1 MNFELWSRTGGVHV
15 NRRRWLVL
23 ALLLTLVSFAGWRL
37 SKSGAHVRA
46 QARLWLGTARQYGA
60 ASYKGTARSL
70 GVMAARPAAL
80 SMASSDLDGDGADD
94 LAIGLSAPGGGL
106 IAVHRGNLDAFAPQ
120 SDASF
125 WAIARGEF
133 PSPYLP
139 EAELVEIPSRPDFLA
154 SGDFIGLG
162 GSALAAAARGGQS
175 IHVLAR
181 SASGKLELQQTIA
194 TAGPITGLASHNLKS
209 GKYWQLAAG
218 VRAPSGPRLVIYTG
232 TYDGLSQTDSI
243 PLAGDATAFASGN
256 LDGDGV
262 SDLLVVAGGQPAV
275 LHGRSHRLDP
285 VNVPYTVTAAALGNF
300 VFDRDPLLQ
309 MALLSSDGSVHILA
323 RDGFN
328 ATPFTLAQMH
338 DMRRRAALAQHSKAV
353 VPPLSERSVTW
364 KEIESHPG
372 LGVAS
377 EAGHPPVMFRM
388 RISSNGADDLALI
401 GPSGI
406 SVLSHPDSSPTV
418 GMVLNRSDLGA
429 DAAAAL
435 PVRVN
440 IDARPGVVYVPRGE
454 TEPYAMMPL
463 PDPTFTVNT
472 TSDLVSSNANA
483 CLNAVAG
490 QCSLREAV
498 IEANATSGTDTIMVP
513 SGTYTLTIARNCPSN
528 VCAYDAKTGTLD
540 ITDSVNIVGG
550 GQSTTIIQ
558 GGTQGVSSGNP
569 NGVDK
574 VFSFNQDIA
583 SFTNASVQV
592 SNLTIQNGFNRG
604 NETITDGWG
613 GAFDFDTGSN
623 GTATLSLT
631 NVTITNNTLT
641 EGEGAGFAIFNSYG
655 GAGAVTATNCII
667 SNNVNQPDASTA
679 GGNGGGIAVEGS
691 GKLTLITSSVTGNKA
706 NAAHGG
712 LPAGGGI
719 YFVGGEYDLN
729 NTFVNGSVTLEGVSV
744 TNNSAGGE
752 GGGIFSS
759 GGMTIEAS
767 GSTLSTVSNN
777 QSGGDGGGIMSD
789 SGGQTSAEPLTLS
802 NVTITGNSTTGTA
815 GTGDGLGGGIKINES
830 GSFNALTM
838 TYSRLAGNTC
848 TVGGGG
854 VSNPGTNLA
863 VQNATVNVAHNWWG
877 TNSPLTT
884 IDSYS
889 TSTVNY
895 TPYLQLTIGANPTTV
910 TDAGSDTSTVTASF
924 LKDSGNNTVSATN
937 LGVLVGVP
945 ISFGSPVDGTLS
957 GADTTIQSTGTAAAT
972 FTGTHVG
979 TGSASATVD
988 SQTVTANIVVNSTT
1002 STSAAN
1008 ASASFSESNQ
1018 NVTLT
1023 ANLTAATGDTVNGG
1037 TVTFSVFNGGTQIGS
1052 STTSGTVNGGA
1063 ASATYSLPAGTGA
1076 GTYSIHASYS
1086 GTSTGTGDFLSSSD
1100 VSHTLTVNPA
1110 STTTVAANQTATFST
1125 ASQNVTLAATVTSGA
1140 GTVNE
1145 GTVTFTLLNGATP
1158 IGTATTSSTVS
1169 NGSASVSYTVPAAT
1183 PAGTYTIK
1191 AVYNGDSN
1199 LSTSTDTSHTLTI
1212 SATTTTSATNIT
1224 ATFSG
1229 TNQPVTLSATVTSA
1243 AGTVNAGTVTFSV
1256 FNGAT
1261 QIGSSTAAVNVTNGS
1276 ASATYTLPGGTTA
1289 GTYTILANYTGASG
1303 FNSSSDNTHTLT
1315 VNAASTTTTAQNAAA
1330 NFSASPQS
1338 VTLSATVTSSAGTVN
1353 AGTVTFTVLNGATP
1367 VGTATTSAALTNGNA
1382 SVSYTLPA
1390 GTAVGTYT
1398 IQAVYNGATNF
1409 TSSSDSTHT
1418 LAVSGGT
1425 TTAAINT
1432 STTFNANSQSVT
1444 LAASVTSAGGTVNA
1458 GTVTFSVFNGATQI
1472 GSSTAAA
1479 NVVNG
1484 SASASYTLPGG
1495 ISAGT
1500 YTIVASYTGA
1510 GGFSSSSDNTHTLTV
1525 NAAST
1530 TTTAANQTASFSSS
1544 TQNVT
1549 LSATVTST
1557 GGTVNAGTVT
1567 FTVLN
1572 GATPVGTATTS
1583 ATLTSGNASV
1593 SYSIP
1598 AGQAPATYIIKAVYN
1613 GSTDFSTSTDTTHTL
1628 TINGGT
1634 TTTAANASVT
1644 YSPSSQPVTLAAI
1657 VTSTVGTVTNGM
1669 VTFTVLN
1676 GATPVGSPS
1685 SGNVS
1690 NGSASVNYTLP
1701 GGTQAGTYTVQAV
1714 YSGGT
1719 LTGSSDSS
1727 HTLTVMKATPVISW
1741 SNPAS
1746 IPFGSAITSTQLN
1759 ATANVPGTF
1768 VYTPPAGTVL
1778 PVGNNQTLAVQFTP
1792 SDSTDYIGTTA
1803 SVQISVTQ
1811 ALAPAALVLTQTLSR
1826 DPNTNNVIVT
1836 LTIANT
1842 GGSPATGV
1850 QVTSAAIGSTATL
1863 TSLPLAV
1870 PNVPGGGSSS
1880 VTLTFP
1886 ASVGTSGARA
1896 VFTVNGSYSGG
1907 YFTGGGRV
1915 ILP

>member
-1 MNFELWSRTGGVHV
+1 MNFELWSRTGGVRV
-15 NRRRWLVL
+15 NRRLWLVL

-37 SKSGAHVRA
+37 SHSGAHVRA

-60 ASYKGTARSL
+60 ASYKGSARSL
-70 GVMAARPAAL
+70 GVMAAHPAAL

-94 LAIGLSAPGGGL
+94 LAVGLSAPGGGL

-181 SASGKLELQQTIA
+181 GASGKMELQQTMA
-194 TAGPITGLASHNLKS
+194 TPGPITGLISHNLKS

-218 VRAPSGPRLVIYTG
+218 VRTPTGPQLVIYTG

-285 VNVPYTVTAAALGNF
+285 VNVPYTVTAVALGNF

-309 MALLSSDGSVHILA
+309 MALLSSDGGVHILA
-323 RDGFN
+323 RDGFD
-328 ATPFTLAQMH
+328 ATPWTLAQMR
-338 DMRRRAALAQHSKAV
+338 DLRRRAILAQRSKAA
-353 VPPLSERSVTW
+353 VPPPSERSVAW

-377 EAGHPPVMFRM
+377 QAGRPPLMFRM
-388 RISSNGADDLALI
+388 RIASNGADDLALI

-429 DAAAAL
+429 DVAAAL
-435 PVRVN
+435 PARVN

-472 TSDLVSSNANA
+472 TSDFVSSNSNA

-513 SGTYTLTIARNCPSN
+513 NGTYTLTVARSGSP
-528 VCAYDAKTGTLD
+528 VYDAKTGTLD

-558 GGTQGVSSGNP
+558 GGTQGASSGNP

-574 VFSFNQDIA
+574 VFSFNQDIT

-604 NETITDGWG
+604 NESLTDGWG

-623 GTATLSLT
+623 GTATLALSS
-631 NVTITNNTLT
+631 VTITNNTLT

-655 GAGAVTATNCII
+655 GTGAVTATNCII

-691 GKLTLITSSVTGNKA
+691 GKLTLITSQVTGNKA

-712 LPAGGGI
+712 LPSGGGI
-719 YFVGGEYDLN
+719 YFVGGETDLN
-729 NTFVNGSVTLEGVSV
+729 DQFVNGSVTLEGVSV
-744 TNNSAGGE
+744 TSNSAAGE
-752 GGGIFSS
+752 GGGIFSG

-789 SGGQTSAEPLTLS
+789 SGGQMSAEPLTIS
-802 NVTITGNSTTGTA
+802 NVTITGNSTTGA
-815 GTGDGLGGGIKINES
+815 GGTGDGLGGGIKINES

-937 LGVLVGVP
+937 LGVLVGVA

-988 SQTVTANIVVNSTT
+988 AQTVTANIVVNSTT
-1002 STSAAN
+1002 STTATN
-1008 ASASFSESNQ
+1008 ASATFSESNQ
-1018 NVTLT
+1018 NVILT
-1023 ANLTAATGDTVNGG
+1023 ANLTATTGDTVNGG
-1037 TVTFSVFNGGTQIGS
+1037 TTTFSVFNGGTQIGS
-1052 STTSGTVNGGA
+1052 STTSGTVSGGT
-1063 ASATYSLPAGTGA
+1063 ASATFTLPAGTGG

-1125 ASQNVTLAATVTSGA
+1125 VSQNVTLAATVTSGA

-1158 IGTATTSSTVS
+1158 VGTATTSSTVS
-1169 NGSASVSYTVPAAT
+1169 NGSASVSYTVPAGT
-1183 PAGTYTIK
+1183 PVGTYTIK

-1212 SATTTTSATNIT
+1212 SAATTTAAANAT
-1224 ATFSG
+1224 ATFSS

-1243 AGTVNAGTVTFSV
+1243 AGTVSTGTVTFSV

-1261 QIGSSTAAVNVTNGS
+1261 QIGSSTAAANVTNGS
-1276 ASATYTLPGGTTA
+1276 ASTTYTLPGGTNA
-1289 GTYTILANYTGASG
+1289 ATYTIQANYTGAGG

-1315 VNAASTTTTAQNAAA
+1315 VSAASTTTTAQNAAA
-1330 NFSASPQS
+1330 GFSASPES
-1338 VTLSATVTSSAGTVN
+1338 VTLSATVTSTAGTVN

-1409 TSSSDSTHT
+1409 TTSSDNTHT
-1418 LAVSGGT
+1418 LAVSSGT
-1425 TTAAINT
+1425 TTTASNT
-1432 STTFNANSQSVT
+1432 SATFNASSQSVT

-1458 GTVTFSVFNGATQI
+1458 GTVTFSVFNGAIQI

-1495 ISAGT
+1495 INAGT

-1510 GGFSSSSDNTHTLTV
+1510 GGFNSSSDNTHTLTV
-1525 NAAST
+1525 NPAST
-1530 TTTAANQTASFSSS
+1530 TTTAANQTANFSSS

-1583 ATLTSGNASV
+1583 AALTNGNASV
-1593 SYSIP
+1593 SYTIP
-1598 AGQAPATYIIKAVYN
+1598 AGQVPATYTIKAVYN
-1613 GSTDFSTSTDTTHTL
+1613 ASTDFATSTDTTHTL

-1644 YSPSSQPVTLAAI
+1644 YSPSSQLVALAAT

-1669 VTFTVLN
+1669 VTFTILN

-1690 NGSASVNYTLP
+1690 NGSASANYTLP
-1701 GGTQAGTYTVQAV
+1701 GGTQAGTYTIQAV

-1768 VYTPPAGTVL
+1768 VYNPPAGTVL
-1778 PVGNNQTLAVQFTP
+1778 PVGNNQTLSAQFTP
-1792 SDSTDYIGTTA
+1792 SDSTDYVGATA
-1803 SVQISVTQ
+1803 SVQISVTP
-1811 ALAPAALVLTQTLSR
+1811 ALAPAALVLTQTMAR